1 MVNIL
6 FATLD
11 QNYGQNCLKKAVIFT
26 TRTEKKKVFETQYIM
41 PLTPSART
49 PIPNRRQ
56 WVYD

>member
-6 FATLD
+6 CVTLD
-11 QNYGQNCLKKAVIFT
+11 QNYGKNCLKKAVIFT
-26 TRTEKKKVFETQYIM
+26 TRTEKKKFFETQYIL

-56 WVYD
+56 WV